1 MKIFLVKFTIFF
13 LWPRALPNPNLKCTH
28 LSFYNKIMKM
38 RASYFFDIAT
48 MTFKFSGNVLFIN
61 LESHEKY
68 CERVS
73 TGKDATPRV

>member
-1 MKIFLVKFTIFF
+1 MKIFLVKFNIFF
-13 LWPRALPNPNLKCTH
+13 LWPRALSNPNPKCTH

-38 RASYFFDIAT
+38 RLHISVDNVT
-48 MTFKFSGNVLFIN
+48 MTFKSSGNILFIN

-73 TGKDATPRV
+73 TGKDSTPRV